1 MYKFNNTILRH
12 KDFQDE
18 GQMRM
23 ETIPASELSSELMA
37 FQTKIV
43 QELLR
48 AIINHGAY
56 IQTLGEMEK

>member
-1 MYKFNNTILRH
+1 
-12 KDFQDE
+12 
-18 GQMRM
+18 MRM

-56 IQTLGEMEK
+56 IKTLGEMEK